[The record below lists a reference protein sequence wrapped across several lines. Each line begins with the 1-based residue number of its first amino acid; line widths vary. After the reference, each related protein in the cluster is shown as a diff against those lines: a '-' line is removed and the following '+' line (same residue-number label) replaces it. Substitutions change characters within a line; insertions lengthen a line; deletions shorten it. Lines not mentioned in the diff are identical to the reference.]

1 MKLTQHM
8 LTSAILL
15 AAFAIT
21 GTGLVAFSYEKTKG
35 RIAQA
40 ERDALLRNLHSVVK
54 PENHN
59 NDLFSDMITVTSP
72 QYLGSK
78 QPLPIFRARQNGQP
92 YAVIITAIAPDGY
105 NGDIKL
111 LIGVKYDGTVTGV
124 RVIDHRET
132 PGLGDAIETRRS
144 DWILSFDG
152 LNINNPERKKWKV
165 KRDGGYFDQFTGATI
180 TPRAVVKA
188 VAKALQYFELNK
200 DNLFNKTSETLV
212 RQQTQNKH

>member
-8 LTSAILL
+8 LTTATLL
-15 AAFAIT
+15 AAFAVT
-21 GTGLVAFSYEKTKG
+21 GTGLVAFAYEKTKD
-35 RIAQA
+35 RIAEA
-40 ERDALLRNLHSVVK
+40 ERAALLRNLHSVVK
-54 PENHN
+54 PELHN
-59 NDLFSDMITVTSP
+59 NELFNDMITVTSQ

-78 QPLPIFRARQNGQP
+78 QPLPVFRARNNGQP
-92 YAVIITAIAPDGY
+92 YAVIITAVAPDGY

-111 LIGVKYDGTVTGV
+111 LIGVKYDATITGV

-132 PGLGDAIETRRS
+132 PGLGDAIETRRG

-152 LNINNPERKKWKV
+152 LSIDNPEKKNWKV

-188 VAKALQYFELNK
+188 VAKALQYFELNR
-200 DNLFNKTSETLV
+200 DSLFSSPSEIVADQTS
-212 RQQTQNKH
+212 QS

>member
-8 LTSAILL
+8 LTTATLL
-15 AAFAIT
+15 AAFAVT
-21 GTGLVAFSYEKTKG
+21 GTGLVAFAYEKTKD
-35 RIAQA
+35 RIAEA
-40 ERDALLRNLHSVVK
+40 ERAALLRNLHSVVK
-54 PENHN
+54 PELHN
-59 NDLFSDMITVTSP
+59 NELFNDMITVTSQ

-78 QPLPIFRARQNGQP
+78 QPLPVFRARNNGQP
-92 YAVIITAIAPDGY
+92 YAVIITAVAPDGY

-111 LIGVKYDGTVTGV
+111 LIGVKYDGTITGV

-132 PGLGDAIETRRS
+132 PGLGDAIETRRG

-152 LNINNPERKKWKV
+152 LSIDNPEKKNWKV

-188 VAKALQYFELNK
+188 VAKALQYFELNR
-200 DNLFNKTSETLV
+200 DSLFSTPSEIVADQTS
-212 RQQTQNKH
+212 QS